1 MDYRDMY
8 ALFRREPEAKRFF
21 DALPDYVQDQLRI
34 RPNGIKNLEGLK
46 VDANRCLLC
55 ERVLGGF
62 EHVQDGEEAPLDPR
76 RSRHSFR
83 RRAGQE
89 AEQL

>member
-46 VDANRCLLC
+46 DYAHPCLHG
-55 ERVLGGF
+55 ERV
-62 EHVQDGEEAPLDPR
+62 
-76 RSRHSFR
+76 
-83 RRAGQE
+83 
-89 AEQL
+89 

>member
-46 VDANRCLLC
+46 DYAHRSLHG
-55 ERVLGGF
+55 ERV
-62 EHVQDGEEAPLDPR
+62 
-76 RSRHSFR
+76 
-83 RRAGQE
+83 
-89 AEQL
+89 

>member
-21 DALPDYVQDQLRI
+21 EGLPAHVQDQLRI

-46 VDANRCLLC
+46 EYAHRCL
-55 ERVLGGF
+55 R
-62 EHVQDGEEAPLDPR
+62 GEPV
-76 RSRHSFR
+76 
-83 RRAGQE
+83 
-89 AEQL
+89 

>member
-21 DALPDYVQDQLRI
+21 DGLPAHVQDKLRI

-46 VDANRCLLC
+46 DYAHRCL
-55 ERVLGGF
+55 R
-62 EHVQDGEEAPLDPR
+62 GEPV
-76 RSRHSFR
+76 
-83 RRAGQE
+83 
-89 AEQL
+89 

>member
-8 ALFRREPEAKRFF
+8 ALFRREPEAKQFF

-46 VDANRCLLC
+46 ACAHRCLN
-55 ERVLGGF
+55 
-62 EHVQDGEEAPLDPR
+62 GEPV
-76 RSRHSFR
+76 
-83 RRAGQE
+83 
-89 AEQL
+89 

>member
-21 DALPDYVQDQLRI
+21 DELPAHVQDQLRI

-46 VDANRCLLC
+46 DYAHRFL
-55 ERVLGGF
+55 R
-62 EHVQDGEEAPLDPR
+62 GEPV
-76 RSRHSFR
+76 
-83 RRAGQE
+83 
-89 AEQL
+89 

>member
-21 DALPDYVQDQLRI
+21 DDLPVHIQDKLRR

-46 VDANRCLLC
+46 DCAH
-55 ERVLGGF
+55 RVLR
-62 EHVQDGEEAPLDPR
+62 GEPV
-76 RSRHSFR
+76 
-83 RRAGQE
+83 
-89 AEQL
+89 

>member
-21 DALPDYVQDQLRI
+21 DGLPAHVQDQLCI

-46 VDANRCLLC
+46 EYAHRCL
-55 ERVLGGF
+55 R
-62 EHVQDGEEAPLDPR
+62 GEPV
-76 RSRHSFR
+76 
-83 RRAGQE
+83 
-89 AEQL
+89 

>member
-34 RPNGIKNLEGLK
+34 RPNGIKNLDGLK
-46 VDANRCLLC
+46 AYAHRCLHG
-55 ERVLGGF
+55 ERV
-62 EHVQDGEEAPLDPR
+62 
-76 RSRHSFR
+76 
-83 RRAGQE
+83 
-89 AEQL
+89 

>member
-34 RPNGIKNLEGLK
+34 RPNWIKNLEGLK
-46 VDANRCLLC
+46 DYAHRCLHG
-55 ERVLGGF
+55 ERV
-62 EHVQDGEEAPLDPR
+62 
-76 RSRHSFR
+76 
-83 RRAGQE
+83 
-89 AEQL
+89 

>member
-46 VDANRCLLC
+46 GLC
-55 ERVLGGF
+55 P
-62 EHVQDGEEAPLDPR
+62 PLSAR
-76 RSRHSFR
+76 
-83 RRAGQE
+83 
-89 AEQL
+89 

>member
-46 VDANRCLLC
+46 DYTHRCLHG
-55 ERVLGGF
+55 ERV
-62 EHVQDGEEAPLDPR
+62 
-76 RSRHSFR
+76 
-83 RRAGQE
+83 
-89 AEQL
+89 

>member
-34 RPNGIKNLEGLK
+34 RPNGIKNREGLK
-46 VDANRCLLC
+46 DYAHRCLHG
-55 ERVLGGF
+55 ERV
-62 EHVQDGEEAPLDPR
+62 
-76 RSRHSFR
+76 
-83 RRAGQE
+83 
-89 AEQL
+89 